1 MLSRLGG
8 CDERAED
15 VALIVSELVTNAV
28 VHAPDGDLEL
38 RLHGSPTLLRIEV
51 SDSGTAPFAW
61 PPDTT
66 DGHWGLN
73 LVTIFSDRVGVVRD
87 PSTCVWCELDLD
99 GARSR

>member
-1 MLSRLGG
+1 MMRRLG
-8 CDERAED
+8 CDGERAED
-15 VALIVSELVTNAV
+15 IALIVSELVTNAV
-28 VHAPDGDLEL
+28 LHGPNGDLEL
-38 RLHGSPTLLRIEV
+38 RLQGSRTLLRIEV
-51 SDSGTAPFAW
+51 SDSGTTPFEW
-61 PPDTT
+61 PPDST